1 MPQKQ
6 CESALGAGPR
16 NFHHFVFAIG
26 HYNAWHTVMEIELM
40 LEKVEVAPRLV
51 FRVIGLLLLTGVI
64 DKLSAFPE
72 IDINM
77 ERLALVRFLHKL
89 HFANLPKRSKA

>member
-1 MPQKQ
+1 MKI
-6 CESALGAGPR
+6 A
-16 NFHHFVFAIG
+16 
-26 HYNAWHTVMEIELM
+26 LM
-40 LEKVEVAPRLV
+40 LEKVEVVSRLV
-51 FRVIGLLLLTGVI
+51 FRVIGLLILAGVI

-89 HFANLPKRSKA
+89 HFANLPRRSKA

>member
-16 NFHHFVFAIG
+16 NFYYFVFAIG
-26 HYNAWHTVMEIELM
+26 HYNARHTAMEIALM

-51 FRVIGLLLLTGVI
+51 FRVIGLLLLIGVI
-64 DKLSAFPE
+64 DKLSAF
-72 IDINM
+72 
-77 ERLALVRFLHKL
+77 
-89 HFANLPKRSKA
+89 SKSI